1 MAAGGGGGGGVSFGT
16 YATNGAANGGAGGAG
31 AATAQGVGGDGTAGA
46 NTNASAGGGG
56 RGTGATLSAGG
67 TGGAL
72 GAHSYPGGSGGGNG
86 ASGAGGAGGTNLSN
100 GGGGGGGGYFGGG
113 GGGAGGDNFNFAEGG
128 GGGGGAGSSWANT
141 DTSGVAIT
149 PDSNSTPLVQ
159 ITYEA
164 RTKVSLA
171 ASKTATAH
179 GESVNV
185 TATVLDAQGND
196 PTGTVQFVLNGVSWG
211 SPVALS
217 NNQASITI
225 LLGPGS
231 YTVGA
236 LFTGDPGFAD
246 SSGSLSVLVAGAPFS
261 RGPGSPTGLLAGLL
275 GFGLVLAGAGAILAR
290 RPSGV

>member
-1 MAAGGGGGGGVSFGT
+1 MK
-16 YATNGAANGGAGGAG
+16 
-31 AATAQGVGGDGTAGA
+31 
-46 NTNASAGGGG
+46 
-56 RGTGATLSAGG
+56 R
-67 TGGAL
+67 
-72 GAHSYPGGSGGGNG
+72 
-86 ASGAGGAGGTNLSN
+86 
-100 GGGGGGGGYFGGG
+100 
-113 GGGAGGDNFNFAEGG
+113 
-128 GGGGGAGSSWANT
+128 
-141 DTSGVAIT
+141 
-149 PDSNSTPLVQ
+149 
-159 ITYEA
+159 
-164 RTKVSLA
+164 A
-171 ASKTATAH
+171 ASKSKPKTASEQVDTEATRVGNVVGADPH
-179 GESVNV
+179 KRTV

-261 RGPGSPTGLLAGLL
+261 RGPGSATGLLAGLL
-275 GFGLVLAGAGAILAR
+275 GFGLVLAGAGAIVAR